1 MPAAEMKAR
10 VASLTPRQREVL
22 RLISL
27 GCTVAEIA
35 DILGT
40 ATSTIDNHR
49 TAVMRHLGI
58 GKSVL
63 LTRVAIKYRVSTVNE
78 TLSLSEKRK
87 RGRGKDGWN

>member
-1 MPAAEMKAR
+1 MPSADMKSL
-10 VASLTPRQREVL
+10 VATLTPRQREVL

-49 TAVMRHLGI
+49 TALMRHLGI

-63 LTRVAIKYRVSTVNE
+63 LTRIAIKYRVSKVDE
-78 TLSLSEKRK
+78 TLTLSEKRK

>member
-1 MPAAEMKAR
+1 MPAADMKAR
-10 VASLTPRQREVL
+10 LASLTPRQREVL

-27 GCTVAEIA
+27 GCSVAEIA

-49 TAVMRHLGI
+49 TALMAKLGI

-63 LTRVAIKYRVSTVNE
+63 LTRIAIKYRVSKVDE
-78 TLSLSEKRK
+78 TLTLSEKRR